1 MRKPFKYLYKRTHDS
16 FFDCGNDVSM
26 KKVEKINK
34 IKVTRRFQEW
44 KAKEG
49 NEMNL
54 FGQKKQFHQNRKRNQ
69 QKTKETL

>member
-1 MRKPFKYLYKRTHDS
+1 
-16 FFDCGNDVSM
+16 M
-26 KKVEKINK
+26 KKVEKIKK